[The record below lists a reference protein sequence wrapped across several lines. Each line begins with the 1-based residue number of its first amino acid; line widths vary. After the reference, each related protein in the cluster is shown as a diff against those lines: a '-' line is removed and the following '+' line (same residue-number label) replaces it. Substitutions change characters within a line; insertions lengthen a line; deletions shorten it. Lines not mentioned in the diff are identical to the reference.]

1 MEETT
6 KGELMD
12 THGDDREALRQLL
25 AEWASPPAEMV
36 DVLPKGGVS
45 LKYLDHA
52 HVTRALLECDPTWY
66 WEPIAMEIE
75 TALPV
80 LDRDSDGRPV
90 GLWIYLHVC
99 GVRRPG
105 YGSIEYREVRGDQ
118 SPSADNAVKMIISDA
133 LKNAAMRFGVALN
146 LWGKDHEEKA
156 TPAPRKA
163 KAAPVP
169 RPVQETHD
177 TKDAGK
183 DAYQALV
190 DEHGKD
196 LVNGAMAMYGVAR
209 FSELTPDRVQEIEAS
224 LFQRANVV
232 SANEKAAANDPPA
245 L

>member
-1 MEETT
+1 
-6 KGELMD
+6 MD
-12 THGDDREALRQLL
+12 NDLGDREALRQLL
-25 AEWASPPAEMV
+25 AEWASPPAEMI
-36 DVLPKGGVS
+36 DVIPKGGVE
-45 LKYLDHA
+45 LKYLGHA
-52 HVTRALLECDPTWY
+52 ATTRALLECDPTWW

-80 LDRDSDGRPV
+80 LDRDDQGRPI

-105 YGSIEYREVRGDQ
+105 YGSCLPGKSD
-118 SPSADNAVKMIISDA
+118 AVKELIGDA
-133 LKNAAMRFGVALN
+133 LRNAAMRFGVGIN
-146 LWGKDHEEKA
+146 LWGKDHPEKDK
-156 TPAPRKA
+156 PAPRKA
-163 KAAPVP
+163 KATPLP
-169 RPVQETHD
+169 SPVQETHD

-196 LVNGAMAMYGVAR
+196 LVNGAMAMFGVAR

-224 LFQRANVV
+224 LFQRANAV
-232 SANEKAAANDPPA
+232 SANEKAAANDPPP

>member
-1 MEETT
+1 V
-6 KGELMD
+6 D
-12 THGDDREALRQLL
+12 THGDDRADLRQLL
-25 AEWASPPAEMV
+25 AEWANPPAEMV

-52 HVTRALLECDPTWY
+52 HVTRALIECDPTWY
-66 WEPIAMEIE
+66 WEPMSMDDYGQP
-75 TALPV
+75 LLV
-80 LDRDSDGRPV
+80 KGDQGRPV
-90 GLWIYLHVC
+90 GMWIYLHVC

-118 SPSADNAVKMIISDA
+118 SPSADNAIKMIISDA

-156 TPAPRKA
+156 APAPRKA
-163 KAAPVP
+163 KATPLP
-169 RPVQETHD
+169 SPLPETHD
-177 TKDAGK
+177 TKDLGK
-183 DAYQALV
+183 MAYEALCT
-190 DEHGKD
+190 DYGKD
-196 LVNGAMAMYGVAR
+196 LVNGAMAIYGVAR
-209 FSELTPDRVQEIEAS
+209 FSELTPARVQEIEAS

>member
-1 MEETT
+1 
-6 KGELMD
+6 MD

-25 AEWASPPAEMV
+25 AEWASPPAEMI
-36 DVLPKGGVS
+36 DVIPKGGVE
-45 LKYLDHA
+45 LKYLGHA
-52 HVTRALLECDPTWY
+52 ATTRALLECDPTWW

-80 LDRDSDGRPV
+80 LDRDDQGRPI

-105 YGSIEYREVRGDQ
+105 YGSCLPGKSD
-118 SPSADNAVKMIISDA
+118 AVKELIGDA
-133 LKNAAMRFGVALN
+133 LRNAAMRFGVGIN
-146 LWGKDHEEKA
+146 LWGKDHPEKDK
-156 TPAPRKA
+156 PAPRKA
-163 KAAPVP
+163 KATPLP
-169 RPVQETHD
+169 SPVQETHD

-183 DAYQALV
+183 EAYEYLV

-209 FSELTPDRVQEIEAS
+209 FSELTPARVQEIEAS

-232 SANEKAAANDPPA
+232 SANEKAAANDPPP

>member
-1 MEETT
+1 
-6 KGELMD
+6 MD

-25 AEWASPPAEMV
+25 AEWASPPAEMI
-36 DVLPKGGVS
+36 DVIPKGGVE
-45 LKYLDHA
+45 LKYLGHA
-52 HVTRALLECDPTWY
+52 ATTRALLECDPTWW
-66 WEPIAMEIE
+66 WEPMAWTIE
-75 TALPV
+75 DQPGLPAFT
-80 LDRDSDGRPV
+80 LDDQGRPI

-105 YGSIEYREVRGDQ
+105 YGSCLPGKSD
-118 SPSADNAVKMIISDA
+118 AVKELIGDA
-133 LKNAAMRFGVALN
+133 LRNAAMRFGVGIN
-146 LWGKDHEEKA
+146 LWGKDHPEKDK
-156 TPAPRKA
+156 PAPRKA
-163 KAAPVP
+163 KATPLP
-169 RPVQETHD
+169 SPVQETHD

-196 LVNGAMAMYGVAR
+196 LVNGAMAMFGVAR

-232 SANEKAAANDPPA
+232 SANEKAAANDPPP

>member
-1 MEETT
+1 
-6 KGELMD
+6 MD
-12 THGDDREALRQLL
+12 THGDDSADLRQLL
-25 AEWASPPAEMV
+25 AEWASPPAEMI
-36 DVLPKGGVS
+36 DVIPKGGVE
-45 LKYLDHA
+45 LKYLGHA
-52 HVTRALLECDPTWY
+52 ATTRALLECDPTWW
-66 WEPIAMEIE
+66 WEPMAWTIE
-75 TALPV
+75 DQPGLPAFT
-80 LDRDSDGRPV
+80 LDDQGRPI

-105 YGSIEYREVRGDQ
+105 YGSCLPGKSD
-118 SPSADNAVKMIISDA
+118 AVKELIGDA
-133 LKNAAMRFGVALN
+133 LRNAAMRFGVGIN
-146 LWGKDHEEKA
+146 LWGKDHPEKDK
-156 TPAPRKA
+156 PAPRKA
-163 KAAPVP
+163 KATPLP
-169 RPVQETHD
+169 SPVQETHD

-232 SANEKAAANDPPA
+232 SANEKAASLDPPP

>member
-1 MEETT
+1 
-6 KGELMD
+6 MD

-25 AEWASPPAEMV
+25 AEWASPPAEMI
-36 DVLPKGGVS
+36 DVIPKGGVE
-45 LKYLDHA
+45 LKYLGHA
-52 HVTRALLECDPTWY
+52 ATTRALLECDPTWW
-66 WEPIAMEIE
+66 WEPMAWTIE
-75 TALPV
+75 DQPGLPAFT
-80 LDRDSDGRPV
+80 LDDQGRPI

-105 YGSIEYREVRGDQ
+105 YGSCLPGKSD
-118 SPSADNAVKMIISDA
+118 AVKELIGDA
-133 LKNAAMRFGVALN
+133 LRNAAMRFGVGIN
-146 LWGKDHEEKA
+146 LWGKDHPEKDK
-156 TPAPRKA
+156 PAPRKA
-163 KAAPVP
+163 KATPLP
-169 RPVQETHD
+169 SPVQETHD

-196 LVNGAMAMYGVAR
+196 LVNGAMAMFGVAR

-232 SANEKAAANDPPA
+232 SANEKAASLDPPP

>member
-1 MEETT
+1 
-6 KGELMD
+6 MD
-12 THGDDREALRQLL
+12 THGDDRADLRQLL
-25 AEWASPPAEMV
+25 AEWASPPAEMI
-36 DVLPKGGVS
+36 DVIPKGGVE
-45 LKYLDHA
+45 LKYLGHA
-52 HVTRALLECDPTWY
+52 ATTRALLECDPTWW

-80 LDRDSDGRPV
+80 LDRDDQGRPI

-105 YGSIEYREVRGDQ
+105 YGSCLPGKSD
-118 SPSADNAVKMIISDA
+118 AVKELIGDA
-133 LKNAAMRFGVALN
+133 LRNAAMRFGVGIN
-146 LWGKDHEEKA
+146 LWGKDHPEKDK
-156 TPAPRKA
+156 PAPRKA
-163 KAAPVP
+163 KATPLP
-169 RPVQETHD
+169 SPVQETHD

-232 SANEKAAANDPPA
+232 SANEKAASLDPPP

>member
-1 MEETT
+1 MNND
-6 KGELMD
+6 L
-12 THGDDREALRQLL
+12 DDREALRQLL
-25 AEWASPPAEMV
+25 AEWASPPAEMI
-36 DVLPKGGVS
+36 DVIPKGGVE
-45 LKYLDHA
+45 LKYLGHA
-52 HVTRALLECDPTWY
+52 ATTRALLECDPTWW
-66 WEPIAMEIE
+66 WEPMSFDDYGQPR
-75 TALPV
+75 LVP
-80 LDRDSDGRPV
+80 DDQGRTV

-105 YGSIEYREVRGDQ
+105 YGSCLPGKSD
-118 SPSADNAVKMIISDA
+118 AVKELIGDA
-133 LKNAAMRFGVALN
+133 IRNAAMRFGVALS
-146 LWGKDHEEKA
+146 LWSSSHTEKA
-156 TPAPRKA
+156 APAPRKA
-163 KAAPVP
+163 KATPLP
-169 RPVQETHD
+169 SPVQETHD

-232 SANEKAAANDPPA
+232 SANEKAAANDPPP

>member
-1 MEETT
+1 
-6 KGELMD
+6 MD
-12 THGDDREALRQLL
+12 NDLDDREALRQLL
-25 AEWASPPAEMV
+25 AEWASPPAEMI
-36 DVLPKGGVS
+36 DVIPKGGVE
-45 LKYLDHA
+45 LKYLGHA
-52 HVTRALLECDPTWY
+52 ATTRALLECDPTWW

-80 LDRDSDGRPV
+80 LDRDDQGRPI

-105 YGSIEYREVRGDQ
+105 YGSCLPGKSD
-118 SPSADNAVKMIISDA
+118 AVKELIGDA
-133 LKNAAMRFGVALN
+133 LRNAAMRFGVGIN
-146 LWGKDHEEKA
+146 LWGKDHPEKDK
-156 TPAPRKA
+156 PAPRKA
-163 KAAPVP
+163 KATPLP
-169 RPVQETHD
+169 SPVQETHD

-209 FSELTPDRVQEIEAS
+209 FSELTPDRVEEIERS
-224 LFQRANVV
+224 LKLRANAQ
-232 SANEKAAANDPPA
+232 SHADKAAANDPPA

>member
-1 MEETT
+1 
-6 KGELMD
+6 MD

-66 WEPIAMEIE
+66 WEPIAMDIE

-80 LDRDSDGRPV
+80 LDRDSDGRPI

-118 SPSADNAVKMIISDA
+118 SPSADNAIKMIISDA

-163 KAAPVP
+163 KATPVP
-169 RPVQETHD
+169 RPVPETHD
-177 TKDAGK
+177 DKADGK

-190 DEHGKD
+190 EEHGKD

-209 FSELTPDRVQEIEAS
+209 FSELTPARVQEIEAS

-232 SANEKAAANDPPA
+232 SANEKAAANEPPA

>member
-1 MEETT
+1 
-6 KGELMD
+6 MD

-25 AEWASPPAEMV
+25 AEWASPPAEMI
-36 DVLPKGGVS
+36 DVIPKGGVE
-45 LKYLDHA
+45 LKYLGHA
-52 HVTRALLECDPTWY
+52 ATTRALLECDPTWW
-66 WEPIAMEIE
+66 WEPMAWTIEIE

-80 LDRDSDGRPV
+80 LDRDDQGRPI

-105 YGSIEYREVRGDQ
+105 YGSCLPGKSD
-118 SPSADNAVKMIISDA
+118 AVKELIGDA
-133 LKNAAMRFGVALN
+133 LRNAAMRFGVGIN
-146 LWGKDHEEKA
+146 LWGKDHPEKDK
-156 TPAPRKA
+156 PAPRKA
-163 KAAPVP
+163 KATPLP
-169 RPVQETHD
+169 SPVQETHD